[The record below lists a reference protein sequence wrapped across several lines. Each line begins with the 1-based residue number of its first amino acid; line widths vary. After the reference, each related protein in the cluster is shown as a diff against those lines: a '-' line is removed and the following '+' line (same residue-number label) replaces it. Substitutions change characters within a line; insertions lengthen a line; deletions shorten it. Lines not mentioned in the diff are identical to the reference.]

1 MISGLPGKDKP
12 LNRQATRQPLS
23 QSTLR
28 RRLGLLKWLAPGGLV
43 LIVIGYEL
51 LISRTINESL
61 GSTLH
66 YALDILVY
74 GAVGPV
80 LTFWLLHFLSRWLDE
95 RETSEL
101 QATILAQARE
111 RARAHQEL
119 NDSTLQSLFAA
130 TLYLNAVEAN
140 LRDLPPE
147 ARAQLHAANQSLDR
161 VIRELREHLLQHR
174 G

>member
-1 MISGLPGKDKP
+1 MTREPPGWDMP
-12 LNRQATRQPLS
+12 PNSQALRQPLS
-23 QSTLR
+23 RSALR
-28 RRLGLLKWLAPGGLV
+28 RRLGALKWLAPGLLV

-51 LISRTINESL
+51 LISRTVNETL
-61 GSTLH
+61 GSVFH

-74 GAVGPV
+74 GTVGPV
-80 LTFWLLHFLSRWLDE
+80 LIFWLLHFLNRWLDE

-111 RARAHQEL
+111 RVREHQEL
-119 NDSTLQSLFAA
+119 NDSTLQSLFA
-130 TLYLNAVEAN
+130 TSLFLNAVEAN

-147 ARAQLHAANQSLDR
+147 ARTQLHAANQSLDR
-161 VIRELREHLLQHR
+161 VIRQLREHLLQHH